1 MGCEIAV
8 KEHAAYTVANGR
20 GRLWRATYQVGPDH
34 PWNRIENGLLF
45 WAVTVEK
52 RRDIVDG
59 RWDPTSISI
68 PSIRIMPCETWWL
81 IDTAKKARD
90 IAQMLDRC
98 LPTGSEV

>member
-20 GRLWRATYQVGPDH
+20 GRLWRATYQVGPCH
-34 PWNRIENGLLF
+34 PWNHIENVMPV
-45 WAVTVEK
+45 WSVTVEK

-59 RWDPTSISI
+59 RWDPTSISM
-68 PSIRIMPCETWWL
+68 PSIRIMACETWW
-81 IDTAKKARD
+81 IVATATKARD

-98 LPTGSEV
+98 LPTGSEA